1 MAIKEERTG
10 GYMKKKII
18 IGIMGFLAVSM
29 MSGCSSSE
37 YQYENVKE
45 GELLE
50 LGRYHQETEVGKDFC
65 PPIEWYVLKKENGQA
80 LLLSKYVLACVP
92 YGDKEQEGEAFVGC
106 VWRDSNLRRWLN
118 EEFYEDA
125 FTKEEQERI
134 LYTTNALYYD
144 YEGNYTEYGEISTED
159 KISLLNEEDYF
170 AYVYG
175 KDFSD
180 ASATRYL
187 MNQDENFESEDRD
200 WELITPG
207 MGESGNNAIVS
218 EGEVYNT
225 SAPWWMADG
234 VHYVNVRPAIWIK
247 LDGYEK
253 H

>member
-1 MAIKEERTG
+1 M
-10 GYMKKKII
+10 
-18 IGIMGFLAVSM
+18 AVSM
-29 MSGCSSSE
+29 MSGCSGSE

-50 LGRYHQETEVGKDFC
+50 LGHYHQEIEAGKDFS
-65 PPIEWYVLKKENGQA
+65 PIDWRVLKKENGQA
-80 LLLSKYVLACVP
+80 LLLSNYVLACVP
-92 YGDKEQEGEAFVGC
+92 YGDEEQEGEEFVGC
-106 VWRDSNLRRWLN
+106 VWRDSDLRKWLN

-134 LYTTNALYYD
+134 LYTTNDLYYD

-159 KISLLNEEDYF
+159 KVGLLSEEDYY

-180 ASATRYL
+180 ASATQYL
-187 MNQDENFESEDRD
+187 MKQDENFGDETEYWATQRE
-200 WELITPG
+200 WELMTPG
-207 MGESGNNAIVS
+207 MGESGCNEIIVDGDVFS
-218 EGEVYNT
+218 TLE
-225 SAPWWMADG
+225 PRWMADG